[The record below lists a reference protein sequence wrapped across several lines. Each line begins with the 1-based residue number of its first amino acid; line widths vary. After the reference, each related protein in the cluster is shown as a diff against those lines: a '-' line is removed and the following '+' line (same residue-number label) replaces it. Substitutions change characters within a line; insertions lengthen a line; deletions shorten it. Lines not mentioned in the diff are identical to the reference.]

1 MLVIGVP
8 AAPAVTLMVT
18 AGGVKL
24 VPPSIGP
31 GTVSTT
37 FPPDVETVPGTVPPE
52 ASAETNVEFAGVGM
66 VIFRLLML
74 FTVKPEA
81 EPGTEETPG
90 VTVMAT
96 AEPDA
101 AELGAVPVTDV
112 VMVEVCPIPRIVPRQ
127 LQFTLTGSALAGAVE
142 QKTVATATGARMP
155 ARIRD
160 EVDLMAISRKCRAT
174 VRQDVG
180 PSEMGVQNIACSE
193 TLRGRNVEHGVL
205 EIVIIRY

>member
-24 VPPSIGP
+24 VPPAIGP
-31 GTVSTT
+31 GTVRTT
-37 FPPDVETVPGTVPPE
+37 LPPDVETVPATVPPE
-52 ASAETNVEFAGVGM
+52 ASAETKVEFAGVGM

-81 EPGTEETPG
+81 ELGTDETPG

-96 AEPDA
+96 SDPDA

-112 VMVEVCPIPRIVPRQ
+112 VMVEVWLMPRIVPWQ
-127 LQFTLTGSALAGAVE
+127 LQFTLTGAAFAGAVE
-142 QKTVATATGARMP
+142 QKTVAMATGARMP
-155 ARIRD
+155 ARRRE
-160 EVDLMAISRKCRAT
+160 EVDLMAVSR
-174 VRQDVG
+174 
-180 PSEMGVQNIACSE
+180 E
-193 TLRGRNVEHGVL
+193 
-205 EIVIIRY
+205 Y